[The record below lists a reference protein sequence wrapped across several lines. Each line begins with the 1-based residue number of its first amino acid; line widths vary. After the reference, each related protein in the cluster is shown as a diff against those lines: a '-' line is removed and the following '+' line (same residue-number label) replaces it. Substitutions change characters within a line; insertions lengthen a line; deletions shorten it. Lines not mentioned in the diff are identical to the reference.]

1 MAPFL
6 DPDAEMHR
14 PRKSKHKRLQESSNA
29 PPNDPKMSDEPT
41 APADGVHTAS
51 VSPSRKR
58 KRIEKPIKEIEVDV
72 SAPEPPSKKAFRK
85 AKKSQPERTDTNL
98 MKVEKASATEPGTET
113 TEQLGSSKRSEYG
126 IWIGNLPWTATKVEL
141 RKFLIDNTDITEE
154 MITRLH
160 MPAPTETASAASR
173 QRVKP
178 QNKGFAYVDFLTGTA
193 LVEAIALSETL
204 FTGRRVLIKDS
215 KSFEGRPET
224 PSEDAVQSVKSGK
237 PPSNRI
243 FVGNLT
249 FDTTKE
255 DLQENFEHCG
265 EIQDIHVATF
275 EDSGKCKGYAW
286 VEFKTAEAAQAAV
299 RGWVKLAEKPASD
312 SEDEDEDMPD
322 KEEEPEEK
330 AKKKPKERKW
340 WVNRIKG
347 RDLRMEF
354 AEDKA
359 VRYKKRFGKEG
370 TARKGTSGGED
381 LPSPV
386 TDSPDVGGNPVGDAG
401 MVDGAPQQVRRSNGK
416 PGTSKKYP
424 PRKVDART
432 IKPGAALAG
441 AQRLTG
447 AIVESKGKKIT
458 FD

>member
-1 MAPFL
+1 MAPLL
-6 DPDAEMHR
+6 DASAGMQKS
-14 PRKSKHKRLQESSNA
+14 RKLKNKRLKGSSNT
-29 PPNDPKMSDEPT
+29 PPHDLEMSEEPKT
-41 APADGVHTAS
+41 PADDAYATS

-58 KRIEKPIKEIEVDV
+58 KRVDKFVEEIEVDV
-72 SAPEPPSKKAFRK
+72 SAPEPPSKKALRK
-85 AKKSQPERTDTNL
+85 AKKGQSTTADTDSKTA
-98 MKVEKASATEPGTET
+98 EKASATESQTAT
-113 TEQLGSSKRSEYG
+113 TEQLESTKRSEYG

-154 MITRLH
+154 IITRVH

-178 QNKGFAYVDFLTGTA
+178 QNKGFAYVDFSTA
-193 LVEAIALSETL
+193 AALAKAVALSETL

-215 KSFEGRPET
+215 KSFEGRPEK
-224 PSEDAVQSVKSGK
+224 PSEDAIQSVKSGN

-255 DLQENFEHCG
+255 DLQDNFERCG
-265 EIQDIHVATF
+265 EVQDIHVATF

-286 VEFKTAEAAQAAV
+286 VEFKTVEAGQAAV
-299 RGWVKLAEKPASD
+299 RGWVKLEGKPDSD
-312 SEDEDEDMPD
+312 SEDENDDRQG
-322 KEEEPEEK
+322 KEGKP
-330 AKKKPKERKW
+330 KKRPKERKW

-370 TARKGTSGGED
+370 IARKISADGED
-381 LPSPV
+381 LPTAV
-386 TDSPDVGGNPVGDAG
+386 ADSTDVGGNSVSDSE
-401 MVDGAPQQVRRSNGK
+401 MVHGAAREVRRGNGK
-416 PGTSKKYP
+416 PATFNKSL
-424 PRKVDART
+424 RKVDARS

-447 AIVESKGKKIT
+447 AIVESTGKKTT
-458 FD
+458 FN